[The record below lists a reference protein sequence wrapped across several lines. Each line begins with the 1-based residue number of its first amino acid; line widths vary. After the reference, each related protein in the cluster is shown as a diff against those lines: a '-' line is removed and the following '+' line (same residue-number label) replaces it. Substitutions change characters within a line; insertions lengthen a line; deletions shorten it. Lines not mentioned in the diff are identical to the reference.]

1 MKGRRV
7 TDEALETRYRCTRE
21 ELAAIP
27 VSFRMKWQRAFQQF
41 REGSRN
47 DPGPIT
53 QYKPKLV
60 GMLTPEAL
68 QHVYRC
74 SLVEFNAVPTR
85 YRNKYRLAY
94 NNWLASNRAEPPKPL
109 PEWWADFRALQNT
122 GMNPPISHVTPDGGN
137 CPSEAGE

>member
-7 TDEALETRYRCTRE
+7 TDEALQTRYRCTRE

-27 VSFRMKWQRAFQQF
+27 VTFRMKWQHAYQEYRQ
-41 REGSRN
+41 GNRN

-53 QYKPKLV
+53 QYKPNLI
-60 GMLTPEAL
+60 GLLTPDVL
-68 QHVYRC
+68 RTVYRC
-74 SLVEFNAVPTR
+74 TLPEFYSVPTR
-85 YRNKYRLAY
+85 YRNRYRRDY

-109 PEWWADFRALQNT
+109 LQWWADFRALQNT
-122 GMNPPISHVTPDGGN
+122 GMNPPISHATPDGGN